1 MEKNMFKVYGGN
13 TVCGETV
20 SGYGLINGYLDYRAL
35 ANIVGDLILNNDV
48 WTATEPED
56 WELVSG
62 EYCYGID
69 IDGNECDPFSDEC
82 YDISYYDAYQHYIIS
97 ESGYNFLKEY
107 TDEIVYYNNELNIYL
122 WAITHYGTSWDYVLT
137 NIKLVGHKNENKTEW
152 KLGPIYRWALYI

>member
-20 SGYGLINGYLDYRAL
+20 SGYGLSKGYLDYRAL
-35 ANIVGDLILNNDV
+35 ANIVGNLILNNDV

-62 EYCYGID
+62 EDCYGID
-69 IDGNECDPFSDEC
+69 IDGNECDPHSDEC
-82 YDISYYDAYQHYIIS
+82 YDIGYYDAYQHYIIS

-137 NIKLVGHKNENKTEW
+137 NIKLVGYKNENKTEW
-152 KLGPIYRWALYI
+152 KLGPIY

>member
-20 SGYGLINGYLDYRAL
+20 SSYGLSKGYLDYRAL
-35 ANIVGDLILNNDV
+35 ANIVGNLILNNDV

-62 EYCYGID
+62 EDCYGID
-69 IDGNECDPFSDEC
+69 IDGNECDPHSEEC
-82 YDISYYDAYQHYIIS
+82 YDIGYYDAYQHYIIS
-97 ESGYNFLKEY
+97 ESGYNFLKGY
-107 TDEIVYYNNELNIYL
+107 TDEIVYYNNELNIHL

-152 KLGPIYRWALYI
+152 KLGPIY